1 MKRILAILLLTV
13 SIGIIGFAASKPT
26 IDGRAIV
33 AEEGVLPKGLFAKT
47 VGYLPGDSV
56 SVTNPATGITIN
68 VLVLGSIDPSN
79 GVAIMLSPE
88 AAEKLFITP
97 GVNTQVKVTKRT
109 GSLDEVSSGLAL
121 LQGED
126 IPDDLKAEIE
136 KQIAAMEEK
145 NSTEPVDT
153 IPVEETFEETRD
165 EPAETVETVVSEKT
179 GAVVPAEPKDVVPAE
194 QNTIVP
200 AETENTEP
208 EEVTETEPAETAET
222 VVSEKTGAVVP
233 AEQNTIVPAE
243 PKDVVPAE
251 TENTEPEE
259 VTETEPAETAETVVS
274 EKTGAAIPSE
284 TEVTEPEE
292 VTETEPAETTE
303 TIVSEKTGAVVP
315 AEPKDVV
322 PAEPKD
328 VVPAEQNTI
337 VPTEDLEE
345 DSPIEEV
352 IVIQEDIGLY
362 ESKEIAKEPITPVKP
377 TESEPEEEKVIP
389 AENTKEPAPIEEI
402 VTEDKTPAEKDLAE
416 ESVKSTDTSLV
427 DPFAPIIL
435 VPAEERLPEEKDT
448 IDNDTMVITPV
459 PLSTEEEVTVEP
471 VVPESTLVMREDW
484 NIVPTLS
491 QLERGKYY
499 VQFITLAEEENI
511 LRIMAAYS
519 QKYPIVLVP
528 LTNGSAYQVM
538 VGPLSVHEYGMIL
551 ARFKELGYKD
561 AFARKIN

>member
-222 VVSEKTGAVVP
+222 VVSEKTGA
-233 AEQNTIVPAE
+233 
-243 PKDVVPAE
+243 
-251 TENTEPEE
+251 
-259 VTETEPAETAETVVS
+259 
-274 EKTGAAIPSE
+274 AIPSE

-292 VTETEPAETTE
+292 VTETEPAETAE

-315 AEPKDVV
+315 AE
-322 PAEPKD
+322 
-328 VVPAEQNTI
+328 QNTI
-337 VPTEDLEE
+337 VPAEDLEE

-538 VGPLSVHEYGMIL
+538 IGPLSVHEYGMIL

>member
-109 GSLDEVSSGLAL
+109 GSLDGVSSGLAL

-222 VVSEKTGAVVP
+222 VVSEKTGA
-233 AEQNTIVPAE
+233 
-243 PKDVVPAE
+243 
-251 TENTEPEE
+251 
-259 VTETEPAETAETVVS
+259 
-274 EKTGAAIPSE
+274 AIPSE

-292 VTETEPAETTE
+292 VTETEPAETAE

-315 AEPKDVV
+315 AEQNTI
-322 PAEPKD
+322 
-328 VVPAEQNTI
+328 VPAEQNTI
-337 VPTEDLEE
+337 VLTEDLEE

-538 VGPLSVHEYGMIL
+538 IGPLSVHEYGMIL

>member
-13 SIGIIGFAASKPT
+13 SIGMIGFATSKPT

-165 EPAETVETVVSEKT
+165 EPAETVE
-179 GAVVPAEPKDVVPAE
+179 AV
-194 QNTIVP
+194 
-200 AETENTEP
+200 
-208 EEVTETEPAETAET
+208 
-222 VVSEKTGAVVP
+222 
-233 AEQNTIVPAE
+233 
-243 PKDVVPAE
+243 
-251 TENTEPEE
+251 
-259 VTETEPAETAETVVS
+259 
-274 EKTGAAIPSE
+274 
-284 TEVTEPEE
+284 
-292 VTETEPAETTE
+292 
-303 TIVSEKTGAVVP
+303 VSEKTGAVVP

-328 VVPAEQNTI
+328 IVPAEQNTI

>member
-13 SIGIIGFAASKPT
+13 SIGMIGFATSKPT

-145 NSTEPVDT
+145 NSTETVDT

-194 QNTIVP
+194 PKDVVPAEPKDVVPAEQNTIVP

-208 EEVTETEPAETAET
+208 EEVTETEPAET
-222 VVSEKTGAVVP
+222 
-233 AEQNTIVPAE
+233 
-243 PKDVVPAE
+243 
-251 TENTEPEE
+251 
-259 VTETEPAETAETVVS
+259 
-274 EKTGAAIPSE
+274 
-284 TEVTEPEE
+284 
-292 VTETEPAETTE
+292 TE
-303 TIVSEKTGAVVP
+303 TIVSEKTGAAVPAEPKDVVP

>member
-13 SIGIIGFAASKPT
+13 SIGMIGFATSKPT

-179 GAVVPAEPKDVVPAE
+179 GAVVPAEPK
-194 QNTIVP
+194 N
-200 AETENTEP
+200 
-208 EEVTETEPAETAET
+208 
-222 VVSEKTGAVVP
+222 
-233 AEQNTIVPAE
+233 
-243 PKDVVPAE
+243 VVPAE

-315 AEPKDVV
+315 AEPKN
-322 PAEPKD
+322 

-337 VPTEDLEE
+337 VPAEDLEE

-362 ESKEIAKEPITPVKP
+362 ENKEIAKEPITPVKP

-389 AENTKEPAPIEEI
+389 AENTKEPAPVEEI
-402 VTEDKTPAEKDLAE
+402 VTEDKTPAGKDLAE

-459 PLSTEEEVTVEP
+459 PLSTEEEVTIES

-491 QLERGKYY
+491 QLEKGKYY

>member
-13 SIGIIGFAASKPT
+13 SIGMIGFAASKPT

-165 EPAETVETVVSEKT
+165 EPAETAETVVSEKT
-179 GAVVPAEPKDVVPAE
+179 GAVIPAEPKDGV
-194 QNTIVP
+194 Q

-208 EEVTETEPAETAET
+208 EEVTETEPAETAKT
-222 VVSEKTGAVVP
+222 VVSEKTGV
-233 AEQNTIVPAE
+233 
-243 PKDVVPAE
+243 
-251 TENTEPEE
+251 
-259 VTETEPAETAETVVS
+259 
-274 EKTGAAIPSE
+274 AIPSE

-303 TIVSEKTGAVVP
+303 TIVSEKTGA
-315 AEPKDVV
+315 
-322 PAEPKD
+322 

-511 LRIMAAYS
+511 LRIMVAYS

>member
-97 GVNTQVKVTKRT
+97 DVNTQVKVTKRT

-145 NSTEPVDT
+145 NSTEPVDI

-179 GAVVPAEPKDVVPAE
+179 GAVVPAEPKDVVP
-194 QNTIVP
+194 T
-200 AETENTEP
+200 
-208 EEVTETEPAETAET
+208 
-222 VVSEKTGAVVP
+222 
-233 AEQNTIVPAE
+233 
-243 PKDVVPAE
+243 
-251 TENTEPEE
+251 
-259 VTETEPAETAETVVS
+259 
-274 EKTGAAIPSE
+274 
-284 TEVTEPEE
+284 
-292 VTETEPAETTE
+292 
-303 TIVSEKTGAVVP
+303 
-315 AEPKDVV
+315 
-322 PAEPKD
+322 EPKD

-337 VPTEDLEE
+337 VPAEQNTIVLTEDLEE

-538 VGPLSVHEYGMIL
+538 IGPLSVHEYGMIL

>member
-13 SIGIIGFAASKPT
+13 SIGVIGFATSKPT

-194 QNTIVP
+194 
-200 AETENTEP
+200 
-208 EEVTETEPAETAET
+208 
-222 VVSEKTGAVVP
+222 
-233 AEQNTIVPAE
+233 

-322 PAEPKD
+322 PAEQNTI
-328 VVPAEQNTI
+328 VPAEQNTI

-389 AENTKEPAPIEEI
+389 AENTKEPDPIEEI
-402 VTEDKTPAEKDLAE
+402 LTEDKTPAEKDLAE

>member
-13 SIGIIGFAASKPT
+13 SIGMIGFATSKPT

-179 GAVVPAEPKDVVPAE
+179 GAVVPAEPK
-194 QNTIVP
+194 N
-200 AETENTEP
+200 
-208 EEVTETEPAETAET
+208 
-222 VVSEKTGAVVP
+222 VVP

-243 PKDVVPAE
+243 PKDGVPAE

-292 VTETEPAETTE
+292 VTETEPAETAE
-303 TIVSEKTGAVVP
+303 TVVSEKTGAVVP
-315 AEPKDVV
+315 AEPKNVV
-322 PAEPKD
+322 PAEQNT

-337 VPTEDLEE
+337 VPAEDLEE

-435 VPAEERLPEEKDT
+435 VPAEERLPEENDT

-561 AFARKIN
+561 AFARKIK

>member
-165 EPAETVETVVSEKT
+165 EPAKTVETVVSEKT
-179 GAVVPAEPKDVVPAE
+179 GAVVPAEQNTIVPAEPKDVVPAE
-194 QNTIVP
+194 P
-200 AETENTEP
+200 
-208 EEVTETEPAETAET
+208 
-222 VVSEKTGAVVP
+222 KDVVP

-274 EKTGAAIPSE
+274 EKTGA
-284 TEVTEPEE
+284 
-292 VTETEPAETTE
+292 
-303 TIVSEKTGAVVP
+303 VVP

-328 VVPAEQNTI
+328 VVPAEPKDVVPAEQNTIVPAEQNTI

>member
-200 AETENTEP
+200 AATENTEP

-222 VVSEKTGAVVP
+222 IVSEKTGAVVP

-243 PKDVVPAE
+243 
-251 TENTEPEE
+251 
-259 VTETEPAETAETVVS
+259 
-274 EKTGAAIPSE
+274 
-284 TEVTEPEE
+284 
-292 VTETEPAETTE
+292 
-303 TIVSEKTGAVVP
+303 
-315 AEPKDVV
+315 
-322 PAEPKD
+322 
-328 VVPAEQNTI
+328 QNTI
-337 VPTEDLEE
+337 VLTEDLEE

-538 VGPLSVHEYGMIL
+538 IGPLSVHEYGMIL

>member
-145 NSTEPVDT
+145 NSTETVDT

-179 GAVVPAEPKDVVPAE
+179 GAVVPAE

-200 AETENTEP
+200 AEP
-208 EEVTETEPAETAET
+208 
-222 VVSEKTGAVVP
+222 KDVVP

-274 EKTGAAIPSE
+274 EKTGA
-284 TEVTEPEE
+284 V
-292 VTETEPAETTE
+292 VPAEP
-303 TIVSEKTGAVVP
+303 KDVVP

>member
-1 MKRILAILLLTV
+1 MKRVLAILLLTV
-13 SIGIIGFAASKPT
+13 SIGMIGFAASKPT

-126 IPDDLKAEIE
+126 IPEDLKAEIE

-200 AETENTEP
+200 
-208 EEVTETEPAETAET
+208 
-222 VVSEKTGAVVP
+222 
-233 AEQNTIVPAE
+233 
-243 PKDVVPAE
+243 
-251 TENTEPEE
+251 
-259 VTETEPAETAETVVS
+259 
-274 EKTGAAIPSE
+274 
-284 TEVTEPEE
+284 
-292 VTETEPAETTE
+292 
-303 TIVSEKTGAVVP
+303 
-315 AEPKDVV
+315 
-322 PAEPKD
+322 
-328 VVPAEQNTI
+328 
-337 VPTEDLEE
+337 TEDLEE

-362 ESKEIAKEPITPVKP
+362 ESKEIANEPITPVKP
-377 TESEPEEEKVIP
+377 TETEPEEEKVIP

>member
-13 SIGIIGFAASKPT
+13 SIGMIGFAASKPT

-165 EPAETVETVVSEKT
+165 EPAET
-179 GAVVPAEPKDVVPAE
+179 
-194 QNTIVP
+194 
-200 AETENTEP
+200 
-208 EEVTETEPAETAET
+208 AET
-222 VVSEKTGAVVP
+222 VVSEKTGAV
-233 AEQNTIVPAE
+233 IPAE
-243 PKDVVPAE
+243 PKDGVQAE

-315 AEPKDVV
+315 AE
-322 PAEPKD
+322 
-328 VVPAEQNTI
+328 QNTI
-337 VPTEDLEE
+337 VPTKDLEE

-484 NIVPTLS
+484 NIIPTLS

-511 LRIMAAYS
+511 LRIMVAYS

>member
-145 NSTEPVDT
+145 NSTETVDT

-200 AETENTEP
+200 AE
-208 EEVTETEPAETAET
+208 
-222 VVSEKTGAVVP
+222 
-233 AEQNTIVPAE
+233 

-259 VTETEPAETAETVVS
+259 VTETEPAET
-274 EKTGAAIPSE
+274 
-284 TEVTEPEE
+284 
-292 VTETEPAETTE
+292 TE
-303 TIVSEKTGAVVP
+303 TIVSEKTGAAVPAEPKDVVP
-315 AEPKDVV
+315 AEPKDVVPAEQNTIV

-499 VQFITLAEEENI
+499 IQFITLAEEENI

>member
-194 QNTIVP
+194 QNTI
-200 AETENTEP
+200 
-208 EEVTETEPAETAET
+208 
-222 VVSEKTGAVVP
+222 
-233 AEQNTIVPAE
+233 
-243 PKDVVPAE
+243 VPAE

>member
-13 SIGIIGFAASKPT
+13 SIGMVGFATSKPT

-179 GAVVPAEPKDVVPAE
+179 GAAIPS
-194 QNTIVP
+194 
-200 AETENTEP
+200 ETENTEP

-233 AEQNTIVPAE
+233 AEQNNI
-243 PKDVVPAE
+243 
-251 TENTEPEE
+251 
-259 VTETEPAETAETVVS
+259 
-274 EKTGAAIPSE
+274 
-284 TEVTEPEE
+284 
-292 VTETEPAETTE
+292 
-303 TIVSEKTGAVVP
+303 
-315 AEPKDVV
+315 
-322 PAEPKD
+322 
-328 VVPAEQNTI
+328 VPAEQNTI
-337 VPTEDLEE
+337 VPTEPKDVVPTEDLEE

-362 ESKEIAKEPITPVKP
+362 ESKEIAKEPITPIKP

>member
-222 VVSEKTGAVVP
+222 VVSEKTGA
-233 AEQNTIVPAE
+233 
-243 PKDVVPAE
+243 
-251 TENTEPEE
+251 
-259 VTETEPAETAETVVS
+259 
-274 EKTGAAIPSE
+274 AIPSE

-292 VTETEPAETTE
+292 VTETEPAETAE

-315 AEPKDVV
+315 AEQNTI
-322 PAEPKD
+322 
-328 VVPAEQNTI
+328 VPAEQNTI
-337 VPTEDLEE
+337 VLTEDLEE

-389 AENTKEPAPIEEI
+389 AENTKELAPVEEI
-402 VTEDKTPAEKDLAE
+402 VTEDRTPTEKDLAE

-538 VGPLSVHEYGMIL
+538 IGPLSVHEYGMIL

>member
-136 KQIAAMEEK
+136 KQIAALEEK

-200 AETENTEP
+200 AE
-208 EEVTETEPAETAET
+208 
-222 VVSEKTGAVVP
+222 
-233 AEQNTIVPAE
+233 QNTIVL
-243 PKDVVPAE
+243 
-251 TENTEPEE
+251 
-259 VTETEPAETAETVVS
+259 
-274 EKTGAAIPSE
+274 
-284 TEVTEPEE
+284 
-292 VTETEPAETTE
+292 
-303 TIVSEKTGAVVP
+303 
-315 AEPKDVV
+315 
-322 PAEPKD
+322 
-328 VVPAEQNTI
+328 
-337 VPTEDLEE
+337 TEDLEE

-538 VGPLSVHEYGMIL
+538 IGPLSVHEYGMIL

>member
-13 SIGIIGFAASKPT
+13 SIGMIGFAASKPT

-121 LQGED
+121 LQEED

-165 EPAETVETVVSEKT
+165 EPAET
-179 GAVVPAEPKDVVPAE
+179 
-194 QNTIVP
+194 
-200 AETENTEP
+200 
-208 EEVTETEPAETAET
+208 AET
-222 VVSEKTGAVVP
+222 VVSEKTGAV
-233 AEQNTIVPAE
+233 IPAE
-243 PKDVVPAE
+243 PKDGVQAE

-315 AEPKDVV
+315 AEQNNI
-322 PAEPKD
+322 
-328 VVPAEQNTI
+328 VPAEQNTI

>member
-200 AETENTEP
+200 AE
-208 EEVTETEPAETAET
+208 
-222 VVSEKTGAVVP
+222 
-233 AEQNTIVPAE
+233 

-292 VTETEPAETTE
+292 VTETEPAETAE

-315 AEPKDVV
+315 AEQNTI
-322 PAEPKD
+322 
-328 VVPAEQNTI
+328 VPAEQNTI
-337 VPTEDLEE
+337 VLTEDLEE

-538 VGPLSVHEYGMIL
+538 IGPLSVHEYGMIL

>member
-165 EPAETVETVVSEKT
+165 EPAETAETVVSEKT
-179 GAVVPAEPKDVVPAE
+179 GAVVPAEQNTIVPAEPKDVVPAE
-194 QNTIVP
+194 PKDVVP
-200 AETENTEP
+200 AEP
-208 EEVTETEPAETAET
+208 
-222 VVSEKTGAVVP
+222 KDVVP

-448 IDNDTMVITPV
+448 IDNDAMVITPV

>member
-13 SIGIIGFAASKPT
+13 SIGMIGFATSKPT

-179 GAVVPAEPKDVVPAE
+179 GAVVPAEPK
-194 QNTIVP
+194 N
-200 AETENTEP
+200 
-208 EEVTETEPAETAET
+208 
-222 VVSEKTGAVVP
+222 VVP

-243 PKDVVPAE
+243 PKDGVPAE

-292 VTETEPAETTE
+292 VTETEPAETVE
-303 TIVSEKTGAVVP
+303 TVVSEKTGAVVP
-315 AEPKDVV
+315 AE
-322 PAEPKD
+322 
-328 VVPAEQNTI
+328 QNTI
-337 VPTEDLEE
+337 VPAEDLEE

-362 ESKEIAKEPITPVKP
+362 ENKEIAKEPITPVKP

-389 AENTKEPAPIEEI
+389 AENTKEPAPVEEI
-402 VTEDKTPAEKDLAE
+402 VTEDKTPAGKDLAE

-459 PLSTEEEVTVEP
+459 PLSTEEEVTIES

-491 QLERGKYY
+491 QLEKGKYY

>member
-13 SIGIIGFAASKPT
+13 SIGMIGFAASKPT

-179 GAVVPAEPKDVVPAE
+179 GAVIPAEPKDGV
-194 QNTIVP
+194 Q

-208 EEVTETEPAETAET
+208 EEVTETEPAETAKT
-222 VVSEKTGAVVP
+222 VVSEKTGV
-233 AEQNTIVPAE
+233 
-243 PKDVVPAE
+243 
-251 TENTEPEE
+251 
-259 VTETEPAETAETVVS
+259 
-274 EKTGAAIPSE
+274 AIPSE

-303 TIVSEKTGAVVP
+303 TIVSEKTGA
-315 AEPKDVV
+315 
-322 PAEPKD
+322 

>member
-1 MKRILAILLLTV
+1 MKRILAILLLTI
-13 SIGIIGFAASKPT
+13 SIGMIGFATSKPT

-194 QNTIVP
+194 PKDVVPAEPKDVVPAEQNTIVP

-233 AEQNTIVPAE
+233 AE
-243 PKDVVPAE
+243 PKD
-251 TENTEPEE
+251 
-259 VTETEPAETAETVVS
+259 
-274 EKTGAAIPSE
+274 I
-284 TEVTEPEE
+284 
-292 VTETEPAETTE
+292 
-303 TIVSEKTGAVVP
+303 
-315 AEPKDVV
+315 
-322 PAEPKD
+322 
-328 VVPAEQNTI
+328 VPAEQNTI

-459 PLSTEEEVTVEP
+459 PLSTEEEVTMEP
-471 VVPESTLVMREDW
+471 VVPESTLVIREDW

>member
-165 EPAETVETVVSEKT
+165 EPAETVETVVSEKN
-179 GAVVPAEPKDVVPAE
+179 GAVVPAE

-200 AETENTEP
+200 AEP
-208 EEVTETEPAETAET
+208 KDVVPAEP
-222 VVSEKTGAVVP
+222 KDVVP

>member
-194 QNTIVP
+194 QHTI
-200 AETENTEP
+200 
-208 EEVTETEPAETAET
+208 
-222 VVSEKTGAVVP
+222 
-233 AEQNTIVPAE
+233 
-243 PKDVVPAE
+243 VPAE

-303 TIVSEKTGAVVP
+303 TIVSEKTGA
-315 AEPKDVV
+315 VV

>member
-13 SIGIIGFAASKPT
+13 SIGVIGFATSKPT

-194 QNTIVP
+194 
-200 AETENTEP
+200 
-208 EEVTETEPAETAET
+208 
-222 VVSEKTGAVVP
+222 
-233 AEQNTIVPAE
+233 
-243 PKDVVPAE
+243 

-322 PAEPKD
+322 PAEQNTI
-328 VVPAEQNTI
+328 VPAEQNTI

-389 AENTKEPAPIEEI
+389 AENTKEPDPIEEI
-402 VTEDKTPAEKDLAE
+402 LTEDKTPAEKDLAE

>member
-165 EPAETVETVVSEKT
+165 EPAETVETVVSEKN

-200 AETENTEP
+200 AEP
-208 EEVTETEPAETAET
+208 KDVVPAEP
-222 VVSEKTGAVVP
+222 KDVVP

-303 TIVSEKTGAVVP
+303 TIVSEKTGA
-315 AEPKDVV
+315 VV

>member
-13 SIGIIGFAASKPT
+13 SIGMIGFATSKPT

-179 GAVVPAEPKDVVPAE
+179 GAVVPAEPKNVVPAEQNTVVPAE

-200 AETENTEP
+200 A
-208 EEVTETEPAETAET
+208 
-222 VVSEKTGAVVP
+222 
-233 AEQNTIVPAE
+233 
-243 PKDVVPAE
+243 
-251 TENTEPEE
+251 
-259 VTETEPAETAETVVS
+259 
-274 EKTGAAIPSE
+274 
-284 TEVTEPEE
+284 
-292 VTETEPAETTE
+292 
-303 TIVSEKTGAVVP
+303 
-315 AEPKDVV
+315 
-322 PAEPKD
+322 
-328 VVPAEQNTI
+328 
-337 VPTEDLEE
+337 EDLEE

-435 VPAEERLPEEKDT
+435 VPAEERLPEENDT

-561 AFARKIN
+561 AFARKIK

>member
-165 EPAETVETVVSEKT
+165 EPAETVETVVSEKN
-179 GAVVPAEPKDVVPAE
+179 GAVVPAEQNTIVPAEPKDVVPAEPKDVVPAE
-194 QNTIVP
+194 P
-200 AETENTEP
+200 
-208 EEVTETEPAETAET
+208 
-222 VVSEKTGAVVP
+222 KDVVP

-303 TIVSEKTGAVVP
+303 TIVSEKTGA
-315 AEPKDVV
+315 VV

>member
-194 QNTIVP
+194 P
-200 AETENTEP
+200 
-208 EEVTETEPAETAET
+208 
-222 VVSEKTGAVVP
+222 KDVVP
-233 AEQNTIVPAE
+233 AEQNTI
-243 PKDVVPAE
+243 VPAE

-292 VTETEPAETTE
+292 VTETEPAETAE

-315 AEPKDVV
+315 AEQNNI
-322 PAEPKD
+322 
-328 VVPAEQNTI
+328 VPAEQNTI
-337 VPTEDLEE
+337 VLTEDLEE

-362 ESKEIAKEPITPVKP
+362 ESKEIAKEPITPIKP

-538 VGPLSVHEYGMIL
+538 IGPLSVHEYGMIL

>member
-13 SIGIIGFAASKPT
+13 SIGMIGFAASKPT

-179 GAVVPAEPKDVVPAE
+179 GAVIPAEPKDGV
-194 QNTIVP
+194 Q

-208 EEVTETEPAETAET
+208 EEVTETEPAETAKT
-222 VVSEKTGAVVP
+222 VVSEKTGV
-233 AEQNTIVPAE
+233 
-243 PKDVVPAE
+243 
-251 TENTEPEE
+251 
-259 VTETEPAETAETVVS
+259 
-274 EKTGAAIPSE
+274 AIPSE

-315 AEPKDVV
+315 AEQNNI
-322 PAEPKD
+322 
-328 VVPAEQNTI
+328 VPAEQNTI

>member
-13 SIGIIGFAASKPT
+13 SIGMIGFAASKPT

-165 EPAETVETVVSEKT
+165 EPT
-179 GAVVPAEPKDVVPAE
+179 
-194 QNTIVP
+194 
-200 AETENTEP
+200 
-208 EEVTETEPAETAET
+208 ETAET
-222 VVSEKTGAVVP
+222 VVSEKTGAV
-233 AEQNTIVPAE
+233 IPAE
-243 PKDVVPAE
+243 PRDVVPAE

-303 TIVSEKTGAVVP
+303 TIVSEKTGA
-315 AEPKDVV
+315 
-322 PAEPKD
+322 

>member
-97 GVNTQVKVTKRT
+97 DVNTQVKVTKRT

-145 NSTEPVDT
+145 NSTEPVDI

-165 EPAETVETVVSEKT
+165 EPAETAETVVSEKT
-179 GAVVPAEPKDVVPAE
+179 GAVVPAEPKDVVP
-194 QNTIVP
+194 T
-200 AETENTEP
+200 
-208 EEVTETEPAETAET
+208 
-222 VVSEKTGAVVP
+222 
-233 AEQNTIVPAE
+233 EQNTIVPAE

-251 TENTEPEE
+251 QNT
-259 VTETEPAETAETVVS
+259 
-274 EKTGAAIPSE
+274 I
-284 TEVTEPEE
+284 
-292 VTETEPAETTE
+292 
-303 TIVSEKTGAVVP
+303 
-315 AEPKDVV
+315 
-322 PAEPKD
+322 
-328 VVPAEQNTI
+328 VPAEQNTI
-337 VPTEDLEE
+337 VPTEPKDVVPTEDLEE

-538 VGPLSVHEYGMIL
+538 IGPLSVHEYGMIL

>member
-13 SIGIIGFAASKPT
+13 SIGMIGFATSKPT

-179 GAVVPAEPKDVVPAE
+179 GAVVPAEPK
-194 QNTIVP
+194 N
-200 AETENTEP
+200 
-208 EEVTETEPAETAET
+208 
-222 VVSEKTGAVVP
+222 VVP

-243 PKDVVPAE
+243 PKDGVPAEPKDGVPAE

-292 VTETEPAETTE
+292 VTETEPAETAE
-303 TIVSEKTGAVVP
+303 TVVSEKTGAVVP

-322 PAEPKD
+322 PA
-328 VVPAEQNTI
+328 
-337 VPTEDLEE
+337 EDLEE

-362 ESKEIAKEPITPVKP
+362 ENKEIAKEPITPVKP

-389 AENTKEPAPIEEI
+389 AENTKEPAPVEEI
-402 VTEDKTPAEKDLAE
+402 VTEDKTPAGKDLAE

-459 PLSTEEEVTVEP
+459 PLSTEEEVTIES

-491 QLERGKYY
+491 QLEKGKYY

>member
-145 NSTEPVDT
+145 NSIEPVDT

-165 EPAETVETVVSEKT
+165 EPAETV
-179 GAVVPAEPKDVVPAE
+179 
-194 QNTIVP
+194 
-200 AETENTEP
+200 
-208 EEVTETEPAETAET
+208 ET

-259 VTETEPAETAETVVS
+259 VTETEPAETTETIVS

-303 TIVSEKTGAVVP
+303 TIVSEKTGA
-315 AEPKDVV
+315 VV

>member
-13 SIGIIGFAASKPT
+13 SIGVIGFATSKPT

-179 GAVVPAEPKDVVPAE
+179 GAVVPAEPKD
-194 QNTIVP
+194 
-200 AETENTEP
+200 
-208 EEVTETEPAETAET
+208 
-222 VVSEKTGAVVP
+222 G
-233 AEQNTIVPAE
+233 VPAE
-243 PKDVVPAE
+243 PKDGVPAE

-292 VTETEPAETTE
+292 VTETEPAETAE
-303 TIVSEKTGAVVP
+303 TVVSEKTGAVVP
-315 AEPKDVV
+315 AE
-322 PAEPKD
+322 
-328 VVPAEQNTI
+328 QNTI
-337 VPTEDLEE
+337 VPAEDLEE

>member
-179 GAVVPAEPKDVVPAE
+179 GAVVPAKPKDVVPAEPKDVVPAEPKDVVPAE
-194 QNTIVP
+194 QNTIVL
-200 AETENTEP
+200 AETEN
-208 EEVTETEPAETAET
+208 
-222 VVSEKTGAVVP
+222 
-233 AEQNTIVPAE
+233 
-243 PKDVVPAE
+243 
-251 TENTEPEE
+251 
-259 VTETEPAETAETVVS
+259 
-274 EKTGAAIPSE
+274 
-284 TEVTEPEE
+284 TEPEE

-303 TIVSEKTGAVVP
+303 TIVSEKTGAAVPAEPKDVVPAEPKDVVPAEQNTIVP

-448 IDNDTMVITPV
+448 IDNDAMVITPV

>member
-165 EPAETVETVVSEKT
+165 EPAETVEPVVSEKT

-222 VVSEKTGAVVP
+222 VVSEKTGA
-233 AEQNTIVPAE
+233 
-243 PKDVVPAE
+243 
-251 TENTEPEE
+251 
-259 VTETEPAETAETVVS
+259 
-274 EKTGAAIPSE
+274 AIPSE

-292 VTETEPAETTE
+292 VTETEPAETAE

-315 AEPKDVV
+315 AE
-322 PAEPKD
+322 
-328 VVPAEQNTI
+328 QNTI
-337 VPTEDLEE
+337 VPAEDLEE

-538 VGPLSVHEYGMIL
+538 IGPLSVHEYGMIL